1 MESSTQDDDR
11 DNQDSTDIGD
21 IFGHEDSTEFVQQW
35 NPQGQSGMS
44 DAINHARAKA
54 EQQQIK
60 QDGLHGSDILG
71 STGMESS
78 TQDDDR
84 DNQDSTDIGD
94 IFGHE
99 DSTEFVQ
106 QWNPQGQSGMSDAIK
121 HAKAK
126 AEQQQIKQ
134 DGLQGNDILGS
145 SGLESSTQDDDRD
158 NQDSTDI
165 GDIFGHEDSQSQ
177 GTEFVQQW
185 NPQGQS
191 GMSDAIKHAK
201 AKAEQQQIKQDGLQ
215 GNDIL
220 GSSGLESS
228 QNDDDRK
235 NDDSTDIGDIFG
247 HEDSQSQDTEF
258 VQQWSPAQEQKS
270 TLLQVAASLVTKPY
284 PMVREVEPLPKVE
297 GTAVAAN
304 AVEAVDYAK
313 THQTAVEA
321 QQAYKVAEKALEKLA
336 WDSNTFSAKRDQLD
350 QVAPDEELFTEP
362 PYERIKQAKEAMMLQ
377 QSTGSSKPMAET
389 PPPADVLVQDDSVP
403 DDVIASAV
411 DEAMQKVLHAEPM
424 A

>member
-1 MESSTQDDDR
+1 M
-11 DNQDSTDIGD
+11 G
-21 IFGHEDSTEFVQQW
+21 
-35 NPQGQSGMS
+35 
-44 DAINHARAKA
+44 
-54 EQQQIK
+54 
-60 QDGLHGSDILG
+60 
-71 STGMESS
+71 
-78 TQDDDR
+78 
-84 DNQDSTDIGD
+84 

-228 QNDDDRK
+228 TQDDDR
-235 NDDSTDIGDIFG
+235 D
-247 HEDSQSQDTEF
+247 
-258 VQQWSPAQEQKS
+258 
-270 TLLQVAASLVTKPY
+270 
-284 PMVREVEPLPKVE
+284 
-297 GTAVAAN
+297 
-304 AVEAVDYAK
+304 
-313 THQTAVEA
+313 
-321 QQAYKVAEKALEKLA
+321 
-336 WDSNTFSAKRDQLD
+336 
-350 QVAPDEELFTEP
+350 
-362 PYERIKQAKEAMMLQ
+362 
-377 QSTGSSKPMAET
+377 
-389 PPPADVLVQDDSVP
+389 
-403 DDVIASAV
+403 
-411 DEAMQKVLHAEPM
+411 
-424 A
+424 

>member
-1 MESSTQDDDR
+1 MG
-11 DNQDSTDIGD
+11 DSTDIGD
-21 IFGHEDSTEFVQQW
+21 IFGHEHF
-35 NPQGQSGMS
+35 QS
-44 DAINHARAKA
+44 
-54 EQQQIK
+54 
-60 QDGLHGSDILG
+60 
-71 STGMESS
+71 
-78 TQDDDR
+78 
-84 DNQDSTDIGD
+84 
-94 IFGHE
+94 
-99 DSTEFVQ
+99 FVQ

-201 AKAEQQQIKQDGLQ
+201 AKAEQQQIKQDGLE

-220 GSSGLESS
+220 GSSGLDSS

-247 HEDSQSQDTEF
+247 HEDSKSQDTEF

-284 PMVREVEPLPKVE
+284 PMVREVEPLPKAE